1 MNTRSGAWRATTTA
15 VWLALAA
22 ASAQAADFSFLGTTD
37 SGPLPGASF
46 TGLLSYDTPAAG
58 FSGDVALQA
67 FSLSFAG
74 QTWGLAPGA
83 SMVFDNGV
91 PLGISLEISSADPAV
106 RPAISFLP
114 GFTGLA
120 EAAMAYTGTDADGL
134 FTGYGSYSISA
145 VPEPGQWALLLAG
158 LAGLA
163 AVARRRAAHT
173 TR

>member
-15 VWLALAA
+15 VWLALATA
-22 ASAQAADFSFLGTTD
+22 CAQAADFSFVGTTD
-37 SGPLPGASF
+37 SGPLPGAPFS
-46 TGLLSYDTPAAG
+46 GLLSYATPAAG

-74 QTWGLAPGA
+74 QTWGLEPGA
-83 SMVFDNGV
+83 SMVFHDGV
-91 PLGISLEISSADPAV
+91 LLGISLEVPSADPAA

-114 GFTGLA
+114 GFNDLA

-145 VPEPGQWALLLAG
+145 VPEPGNWALLLAG
-158 LAGLA
+158 LAGVA
-163 AVARRRAAHT
+163 AVARRRTAHG